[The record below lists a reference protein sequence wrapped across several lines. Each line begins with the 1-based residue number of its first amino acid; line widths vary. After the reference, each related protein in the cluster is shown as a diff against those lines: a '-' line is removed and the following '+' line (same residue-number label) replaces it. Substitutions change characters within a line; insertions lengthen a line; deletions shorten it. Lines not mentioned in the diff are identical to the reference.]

1 MVERM
6 FENTLSQITIAY
18 NNLVNFF
25 PPYIGA
31 FLNFLILV
39 LFVVFLVFFLWKF
52 YKFIS
57 KKNIIELNLN
67 KYNKYEHPFLA
78 KFIAGFFYIIEYI
91 IILPFLIFFW
101 FSIFTL
107 FLMVLSQNQEISQIL
122 IISAVIIAAI
132 RMTSYYKE

>member
-57 KKNIIELNLN
+57 KKNTTNMNI
-67 KYNKYEHPFLA
+67 
-78 KFIAGFFYIIEYI
+78 
-91 IILPFLIFFW
+91 
-101 FSIFTL
+101 L
-107 FLMVLSQNQEISQIL
+107 FLQNS
-122 IISAVIIAAI
+122 
-132 RMTSYYKE
+132 